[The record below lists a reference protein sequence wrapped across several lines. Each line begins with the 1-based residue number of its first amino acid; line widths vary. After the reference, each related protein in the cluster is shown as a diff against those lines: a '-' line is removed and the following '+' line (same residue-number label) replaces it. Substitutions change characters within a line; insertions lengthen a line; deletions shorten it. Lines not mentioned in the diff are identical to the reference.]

1 MITGAS
7 RLFGA
12 VEAGGTKFVCAIGD
26 ETGKI
31 LVEERFPTTDPRTTL
46 SRMVDCLQRE
56 SARFGSLHAIGVGS
70 FGPVELRRERPLY
83 GHILKTPKPLWTD
96 ADVVGAVAGAFSCP
110 IAFDTDVNAAA
121 LAEHQWGAGRDIDDL
136 VYVTIGTGIGGAALV
151 GGKLVHGL
159 LHPEMGHIH
168 PRRHAADLAF
178 AGHCTFHG
186 DCLEGL
192 ACGPAI
198 IARSGRSL
206 DQLDADHPQWDI
218 EADYIAQ
225 LCAQLVLTISPRRI
239 ILGGGV
245 MNQARLFPLI
255 RSRLQHWLGGYV
267 DRDELQ
273 AGIDAYVVPPGLGA
287 QAGVLG
293 ALALAVSVAGK

>member
-1 MITGAS
+1 MVTGAS

-26 ETGKI
+26 ETGTI
-31 LVEERFPTTDPRTTL
+31 LVEERFPTTDPHSTL
-46 SRMVDCLQRE
+46 TRMVDSLRRE
-56 SARFGSLHAIGVGS
+56 SARFGTLAAIGIGS
-70 FGPVELRRERPLY
+70 FGPVELRRDRPHY
-83 GHILKTPKPLWTD
+83 GHILKTPKPSWTD

-121 LAEHQWGAGRDIDDL
+121 LAEHQWGAGRDVDDL
-136 VYVTIGTGIGGAALV
+136 VYITIGTGIGGGALV
-151 GGKLVHGL
+151 GGRLVHGL

-168 PRRHAADLAF
+168 PRRHPADVAF
-178 AGHCTFHG
+178 GGHCPFHG

-198 IARSGRSL
+198 IARSGTSL
-206 DQLDADHPQWDI
+206 DQLEADHPQWEI
-218 EADYIAQ
+218 EADYIGQ

-239 ILGGGV
+239 VLGGGV

-255 RSRLQHWLGGYV
+255 RARLQHWLGGYV

-273 AGIDAYVVPPGLGA
+273 AGIDGYVVPPGLGA

-293 ALALAVSVAGK
+293 ALALAVSVTGQ

>member
-1 MITGAS
+1 MVTGGR

-31 LVEERFPTTDPRTTL
+31 LIEQRFPTTDPQATL
-46 SRMVDCLQRE
+46 GRMIDCLKRE
-56 SARFGSLHAIGVGS
+56 SAQLGPLAAIGVGS
-70 FGPVELRRERPLY
+70 FGPVELRRDRANY

-96 ADVVGAVAGAFSCP
+96 ADVLGSIAGEFSCP

-121 LAEHQWGAGRDIDDL
+121 LAEHQWGAGRDVDDL
-136 VYVTIGTGIGGAALV
+136 VYVTIGTGIGGGALV

-168 PRRHAADLAF
+168 PRRHAADAVF
-178 AGHCTFHG
+178 AGHCPFHG
-186 DCLEGL
+186 DCLVGL

-206 DQLDADHPQWDI
+206 DLLGADHPQWDI
-218 EADYIAQ
+218 EADYIGQ

-239 ILGGGV
+239 VLGGGV

-255 RSRLQHWLGGYV
+255 RLRLQHWLGGYV
-267 DRDELQ
+267 DREELQ
-273 AGIDAYVVPPGLGA
+273 AGIDSFVVPPGLGG

-293 ALALAVSVAGK
+293 ALALAVSVTGD